1 MPRPKRRVPK
11 GFTVVELLVAITLA
25 AMLAVIVFRLLRGH
39 SDFAAQQNAREE
51 AQQNARG
58 LLELMTSE
66 LRAVPPQAL
75 LEGQSQAIEF
85 YLPRAWGILCNLTP
99 TQAVVIFPAGLDS
112 TVFRTNTLTGLFLL
126 SNRTATPTPS
136 DVTLAASTCPT
147 LNPGTDP
154 APDVRSVPA
163 ASGSSF
169 ATTANP
175 SLPGTTAPQPG
186 DAVFLYQRVRYDV
199 ATGLSQ
205 LGWWVRRSFAAAAN
219 GALQLQALAGP
230 LQTTPTGAPR
240 FELRYYQVNSSG
252 QLVELASPPG
262 TNRSALDAVR
272 AVRITVGTVG
282 RAGRT
287 DAMQTTTRSQ
297 LVYLRPYP

>member
-1 MPRPKRRVPK
+1 MPRPKRRAPE
-11 GFTVVELLVAITLA
+11 GFTLVELLVAVVLA
-25 AMLAVIVFRLLRGH
+25 GLLAVVVFRLLRGH

-51 AQQNARG
+51 AQQTARG
-58 LLELMTSE
+58 LLELMASE

-75 LEGQSQAIEF
+75 LEAQPQAIEF
-85 YLPRAWGILCNLTP
+85 YLPRAWGVLCSLTSS
-99 TQAVVIFPAGLDS
+99 QAVVVFPAGLDS
-112 TVFRTNTLTGLFLL
+112 TLFRTNTVSGLFLMA
-126 SNRTATPTPS
+126 NRSATPLPP
-136 DVTLAASTCPT
+136 DVTLAASTCPA
-147 LNPGTDP
+147 LNPSTNP
-154 APDVRSVPA
+154 APDVRLVPA

-169 ATTANP
+169 LTTANP
-175 SLPGTTAPQPG
+175 AFPGTTAPQPG
-186 DAVFLYQRVRYDV
+186 DPVFLYHRVRYDA

-205 LGWWVRRSFAAAAN
+205 PGWWVRRSFAASSG

-240 FELRYYQVNSSG
+240 FELRYYQHNSAG
-252 QLVELASPPG
+252 QLVELSSAPG

-287 DAMQTTTRSQ
+287 DAMQMTTRSQ